1 MRKYCENNDV
11 RDAQR
16 DMSMPIQE
24 LWLMVWQDRQGLGRN
39 KIRQLA
45 TTRSRKEVYGRHFWM
60 GTEYKDI
67 HVPSEWSQGRILK
80 FRGFGGPV
88 RGSSRPPSPA
98 ALSSPNSLMNTVVM
112 VARMEVCR
120 WAHRRGFP
128 LTKASLATAAANLLI
143 ASNYVM
149 NLEADPPTVR
159 PWDDHSPSQQL
170 HCNLMIDLEMEAH
183 S

>member
-1 MRKYCENNDV
+1 M

-16 DMSMPIQE
+16 DMLMPIQE

-39 KIRQLA
+39 KIRQRV
-45 TTRSRKEVYGRHFWM
+45 TGRSRKELCGRHFWM
-60 GTEYKDI
+60 DTEYQDI

-80 FRGFGGPV
+80 FRGFGGSV
-88 RGSSRPPSPA
+88 RESSWSPSPA
-98 ALSSPNSLMNTVVM
+98 TLSSPNSLMNTVVI
-112 VARMEVCR
+112 VAGMEVYR
-120 WAHRRGFP
+120 WAQQRGFP
-128 LTKASLATAAANLLI
+128 LTKASLATAAANLPI

-159 PWDDHSPSQQL
+159 PWDDHSHSQEL
-170 HCNLMIDLEMEAH
+170 HCNLTIDLQMEPR